1 MLKIIG
7 AAVVIL
13 SATFYGMGK
22 YFSFFER
29 KKALAE
35 ILDGARRISSKISVL
50 NAPLH
55 ELFQGC
61 GAFFEKASEGILSG
75 TLPEEAVNSVA
86 LSEYALKKDD
96 RRIIERF
103 ASGLCATS
111 CEEQKSNLSVFIDE
125 LEKSLAKASAELDG
139 KGVLCVKGSILAA
152 AATVLLLI

>member
-7 AAVVIL
+7 SVVVIL
-13 SATFYGMGK
+13 SATLYGMRK
-22 YFSFFER
+22 YLSFFER

-35 ILDGARRISSKISVL
+35 ILDGARRIKSKIAVL

-55 ELFQGC
+55 ELFRDSGE
-61 GAFFEKASEGILSG
+61 FFGKASEKILSG
-75 TLPEEAVNSVA
+75 NLPEEAVKNIA
-86 LSEYALKKDD
+86 LSEDALKKDD
-96 RRIIERF
+96 RMIIERF

-111 CEEQKSNLSVFIDE
+111 CEEQKSNLTVFIDE
-125 LEKSLAKASAELDG
+125 LEKNLSEASAELNG